1 MHIEESIIINDKKL
15 TIETGKI
22 AKQADGSVTIKYGD
36 SLVLCTVVAS
46 KKPKED
52 ATFLPLTVDYV
63 EKDYAAG
70 KIPGNFFRREGRL
83 GEKEILAS
91 RLIDR
96 PIRPL
101 FPEGWNYN
109 TQVITT
115 VLSHDKTNPTPPL
128 AQIGASV
135 ALCISDIPWNGPIA
149 GIQIARIDGEFI
161 QFPTLQELEESDLDL
176 NIVASDNAIVMVE
189 GELDNLDED
198 ILLDALDFG
207 FQKIKPIL
215 EIQKKLT
222 DTIGKEKRSA
232 PVVEKDEDLAK
243 LVSEAV
249 REPLEAALN
258 FSDKLERYA
267 AVDRVKDLAMENLGP
282 DYEERKNDVMEA
294 IGELKSQIVRNW
306 ILKENHRIDNR
317 DRDEI
322 RPITCEIDMLPKA
335 HGSALFTRGETQAI
349 VTTTIGF
356 GMDNQK
362 LDLITGEEFRKF
374 MLHYDFPPYSV
385 GEAKFLRGPSRR
397 EIGHGHLAHRA
408 VGQVLPSEDDFPS
421 VIRVVS
427 EITES
432 NGSSSMATICGAS
445 LSLMSCGVPI
455 KAPVAG
461 IAMGLIKE
469 GDDVA
474 ILSDILGDED
484 HMGDMDFKVAGTEE
498 GITAIQMD
506 IKIEGLD
513 QETMKKALYQ
523 ARDGRLHILG
533 VMKDTIENPR
543 EELPDHA
550 PSVKSIT
557 IKPSK
562 IGAIIGAGGKTIKG
576 IQEETGAKIDIED
589 SGKVLIAADT
599 NEGAIKAREMIK
611 NIVMEPEIDKY
622 YEGYVKKILKNFG
635 AIVQF
640 LPNTDGLIHISE
652 IEDRH
657 IDNITDVLN
666 INDRVIIKVVDIDKR
681 GRIRL
686 SRKQA
691 FDASEDE
698 ITRAV

>member
-1 MHIEESIIINDKKL
+1 MHIKESIIINDKKL

-36 SLVLCTVVAS
+36 SLLLCTVVAS
-46 KKPKED
+46 KKPKEN

-101 FPEGWNYN
+101 FPEGWSFN

-207 FQKIKPIL
+207 FQKVQPIL
-215 EIQKKLT
+215 EMQKKLA
-222 DTIGKEKRSA
+222 DTVGKKKRPA
-232 PVVEKDEDLAK
+232 PVVEKDEELAK

-258 FSDKLERYA
+258 ISDKLERYA
-267 AVDRVKDLAMENLGP
+267 AIDRVKDLAMENLGP
-282 DYEERKNDVMEA
+282 DYEERKNEVMEA
-294 IGELKSQIVRNW
+294 MGELKSQIVRNW
-306 ILKENHRIDNR
+306 ILNDNHRIDNR
-317 DRDEI
+317 ERDEI
-322 RPITCEIDMLPKA
+322 RPITCEIDILPRA

-349 VTTTIGF
+349 VTTTLGF

-408 VGQVLPSEDDFPS
+408 VGKILPSEDDFPS

-445 LSLMSCGVPI
+445 LSLMACGVPT

-469 GDDVA
+469 DDNVA

-523 ARDGRLHILG
+523 AREGRLHILG
-533 VMKDTIENPR
+533 IMKETIEEPR

-599 NEGAIKAREMIK
+599 NEGALRARQMIK

-622 YEGYVKKILKNFG
+622 YEGYVKKILENFG

-657 IDNITDVLN
+657 IDNITDVVN